1 MYKNKFVLAI
11 STVFA
16 LAACSTVQSGE
27 QSNLNLGTSAIQF
40 AAQTKCNHDIDDFA
54 AWKIASKLMTKTQ
67 KKEKKTQICKCVGK
81 NAPTVLSP
89 SELALAAVDSKA
101 RTALTGV
108 AVAKTM
114 NACVSEVVK

>member
-1 MYKNKFVLAI
+1 
-11 STVFA
+11 
-16 LAACSTVQSGE
+16 
-27 QSNLNLGTSAIQF
+27 
-40 AAQTKCNHDIDDFA
+40 
-54 AWKIASKLMTKTQ
+54 MTKTQ
-67 KKEKKTQICKCVGK
+67 KKEKKDQICTCVGK
-81 NAPTVLSP
+81 NAPTILSP

>member
-1 MYKNKFVLAI
+1 MNSELKK
-11 STVFA
+11 
-16 LAACSTVQSGE
+16 
-27 QSNLNLGTSAIQF
+27 
-40 AAQTKCNHDIDDFA
+40 
-54 AWKIASKLMTKTQ
+54 Q
-67 KKEKKTQICKCVGK
+67 KKKQICKCVGK

-89 SELALAAVDSKA
+89 SELTLAAVDSKA

>member
-1 MYKNKFVLAI
+1 MHKNNFVLAI

-16 LAACSTVQSGE
+16 LAACSTVQSSE
-27 QSNLNLGTSAIQF
+27 QSNLKLGTSAIQF
-40 AAQTKCNHDIDDFA
+40 AAKTKCNHDIDDYA

-67 KKEKKTQICKCVGK
+67 RKEKKDQICTCVGK
-81 NAPTVLSP
+81 NAPTILSP